1 MNVYEKEKRMKKHL
15 YISVSCWILGMVLSL
30 AGGQAMAGEPLTVTD
45 MGGRKV
51 AVPAGPR
58 RIIAIGP
65 GALRLIC
72 YLNAKERVVAIE
84 NFEKVRG
91 QGRPYW
97 IASPDL
103 KDLPVIGAGG
113 PQHINKEPDLEAVLK
128 AKPDVIFA
136 TYMKPPTADTLQ
148 KKIGIPVVIL
158 TYGPFPAFNEKLYD
172 SLRLAGSILGK
183 GDRAEAVIGFIE
195 GARKDLLKRTE
206 GIDSARRPTV
216 YIGGIGFRGLQGIE
230 STDPTYIPLEWV
242 RGNNIA
248 AGISKESHLFID
260 REKLLMWN
268 PDVIFV
274 DGGGYRLIKQDF
286 EKKPQF
292 YQGLKAFQ
300 NGRVYVLLPYIY
312 YVANIGTAIADAYG
326 AGKVLYPD
334 RFKDIDPPE
343 KADEIYRFLV
353 GSPVYKEMARE
364 LGQLLAPF

>member
-1 MNVYEKEKRMKKHL
+1 MRRKALRVMMSGMAL
-15 YISVSCWILGMVLSL
+15 AMVLL
-30 AGGQAMAGEPLTVTD
+30 WVGRGPATAGNSLTVTD
-45 MGGRKV
+45 MGGRTV
-51 AVPAGPR
+51 TVPTDPK

-72 YLNAKERVVAIE
+72 YLNAEDKVAGIE
-84 NFEKVRG
+84 SFENVRG
-91 QGRPYW
+91 QGRPYS
-97 IASPDL
+97 IAHPEL
-103 KDLPVIGAGG
+103 RTLPVIGPGG

-136 TYMKPPTADTLQ
+136 TYMKPPTADELQ

-158 TYGPFPAFNEKLYD
+158 TFGPFPVFDEKLYD
-172 SLRLAGSILGK
+172 SLRLAGKILGK
-183 GDRAEAVIGFIE
+183 GERAEAVVAFID
-195 GARKDLLKRTE
+195 GARKDLLKRTD
-206 GIDSARRPTV
+206 GIDPATRPTV
-216 YIGGIGFRGLQGIE
+216 YIGGVGFRGLQGIE

-274 DGGGYRLIKQDF
+274 DGAGYGLIKQDF
-286 EKKPQF
+286 EKRPQF
-292 YQGLKAFQ
+292 YQSLKAFQ
-300 NGRVYVLLPYIY
+300 NGRVYTLLPYIY
-312 YVANIGTAIADAYG
+312 YVANVGTAIADAYA

-334 RFKDIDPPE
+334 RFQDVEPAK

-353 GSPVYKEMARE
+353 GAPVYQEMVHDFR
-364 LGQLLAPF
+364 QLLAPF